1 MPSFDDEQL
10 IEVARLGIEAES
22 FVKSNICRYIAKKAD
37 AEEVVLLEKLKQSDP
52 VDIELGRAIRNELH
66 VIQMFREYLGEIINV
81 GRNATKA
88 LEEEDAEDHPID

>member
-1 MPSFDDEQL
+1 VPSFDDEKL
-10 IEVARLGIEAES
+10 LSVARLGIEAES
-22 FVKSNICRYIAKKAD
+22 FVNSNICRYIAQKAD
-37 AEEVVLLEKLKQSDP
+37 AEEVVLLEKLKESDP
-52 VDIELGRAIRNELH
+52 EEVKLGRAIRNELH